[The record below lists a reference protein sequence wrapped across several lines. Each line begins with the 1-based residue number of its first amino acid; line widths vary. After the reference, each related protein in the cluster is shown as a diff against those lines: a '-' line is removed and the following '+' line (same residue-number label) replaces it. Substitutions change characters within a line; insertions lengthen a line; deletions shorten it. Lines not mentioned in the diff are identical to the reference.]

1 MGTTDSVA
9 RFGRAE
15 AVAMLARYGDR
26 SPDQVDEHLGSLE
39 LTWLIA
45 EAEQTYGVQLD
56 LDDDRLDAIR
66 TVDDAVAALG
76 AQLAEQLGAPL
87 AAPPAP
93 APPADA
99 AASNATA
106 DAVASNAAPPT
117 PAPVGARPE
126 AGVAAP

>member
-1 MGTTDSVA
+1 M

-15 AVAMLARYGDR
+15 AIAMLARYGDR

-56 LDDDRLDAIR
+56 LDDHRLDAIR

-76 AQLAEQLGAPL
+76 AQIAEQLDAPPAAL
-87 AAPPAP
+87 AAPPTPAPADATAAAAASNAAPPAP
-93 APPADA
+93 APADA
-99 AASNATA
+99 RT
-106 DAVASNAAPPT
+106 
-117 PAPVGARPE
+117 E